1 MDLKALSRNARNAND
16 YRALLHKRGYTFSGN
31 KIWEPGEDDIV
42 RETAHLILP
51 EAQKRLPHRTCR
63 AVERRRENLGL
74 YRRKLKPWTT
84 FEDRT
89 LRANI
94 ELGYSAI
101 AKLLPGR
108 SVHAVQGR
116 AWYLGVRK
124 GCLRRP
130 KPKGLPVYD
139 QVRDRAFEDGL
150 SQHALDCELR
160 TGKYFQDNHHKT
172 LNWKKLARAVEFFG
186 GEMRVDFRD
195 E

>member
-1 MDLKALSRNARNAND
+1 MDLANLSRTAMNANLFKE
-16 YRALLHKRGYTFSGN
+16 RLRRRGYTYRGD
-31 KIWEPGEDDIV
+31 KIWEASEDSIV
-42 RETAHLILP
+42 RATASLTTVD
-51 EAQKRLPHRTCR
+51 AQKRLPNRSCR
-63 AVERRRENLGL
+63 AIERRRQTLGVA
-74 YRRKLKPWTT
+74 RRKLKPWTT

-89 LRANI
+89 LRSNI
-94 ELGYSAI
+94 QLGYPAI
-101 AKLLPGR
+101 ANLLPGR

-150 SQHALDCELR
+150 SQQALDCELR

-172 LNWKKLARAVEFFG
+172 LDWKKLARAVEFFG
-186 GEMRVDFRD
+186 GKIKVDFMD

>member
-16 YRALLHKRGYTFSGN
+16 YRALLQKRGYTFSGN
-31 KIWEPGEDDIV
+31 KIWESGEDDII
-42 RETAHLILP
+42 RETAHLTVP
-51 EAQKRLPHRTCR
+51 EAQKRLSHRTCR
-63 AVERRRENLGL
+63 AVERRREDLGL
-74 YRRKLKPWTT
+74 CRRKLRPWTT
-84 FEDRT
+84 LEDRT
-89 LRANI
+89 LRMNI
-94 ELGYSAI
+94 ELGYPAI

-150 SQHALDCELR
+150 SQQALDCELR
-160 TGKYFQDNHHKT
+160 TGKYFQDNHSKT

>member
-1 MDLKALSRNARNAND
+1 MHVDGPS
-16 YRALLHKRGYTFSGN
+16 
-31 KIWEPGEDDIV
+31 IEDNIL
-42 RETAHLILP
+42 RETANLTVL
-51 EAQKRLPHRTCR
+51 EAQKQLPHRTR
-63 AVERRRENLGL
+63 SAVERRREELGL
-74 YRRKLKPWTT
+74 CRRKLKPWTT

-89 LRANI
+89 LKTKI
-94 ELGYSAI
+94 DLGYVAI

-108 SVHAVQGR
+108 SVAAVQGR

-124 GCLRRP
+124 GTLRRP

-139 QVRDRAFEDGL
+139 QLRDRAYEDGI

-160 TGKYFQDNHHKT
+160 TGKYFQDNHQKK

-186 GEMRVDFRD
+186 AELKLDFKD